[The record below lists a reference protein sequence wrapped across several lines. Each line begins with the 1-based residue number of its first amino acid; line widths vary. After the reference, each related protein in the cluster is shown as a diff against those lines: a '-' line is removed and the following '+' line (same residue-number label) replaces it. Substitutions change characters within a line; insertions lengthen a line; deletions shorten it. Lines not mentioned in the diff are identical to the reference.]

1 MTASDALALERP
13 VADHRLAYA
22 SDPAEFGELR
32 LPDGEGPFPVA
43 VVIHGGCWLAE
54 YELGYM
60 SALAKALT
68 RHGIATWS
76 IEYRRVGD
84 AGGGWPG
91 TFIDVGAAADA
102 LRTLAPEYSLDL
114 ERVAAVGHSA
124 GGHLALWLAA
134 RPRLPADDPLR
145 GTWPLEI
152 TGAVALAGIPDLAG
166 FSSRDG
172 CGAAVP
178 GLLGGQPEEHPDRL
192 RRVSPI
198 AMPASGVGERLII
211 GGRDTI
217 VPRAQAERYAEHRR
231 GSEVEIVEVASA
243 GHFELVDPSH
253 QAWPVVRDAVV
264 FATQRRA
271 PVAQSIPIEN
281 MCSRSCLEKARNAIR
296 VSDATMPSILSIS
309 SVTRAAMRSSLVV
322 RRMAT
327 RSYCPATE

>member
-1 MTASDALALERP
+1 MSTSDALALDRP
-13 VADHRLAYA
+13 ATDHRLTYG
-22 SDPAEFGELR
+22 SDPVNFGELR
-32 LPDGEGPFPVA
+32 LPEGEGPFPVA

-54 YELGYM
+54 YDLGYM
-60 SALAKALT
+60 SALAEALT

-84 AGGGWPG
+84 SGGGWPG
-91 TFIDVGAAADA
+91 TFLDVAAAADA
-102 LRTLAPEYSLDL
+102 VRTLAPRYSLDL

-134 RPRLPADDPLR
+134 RPGLQENDPLR
-145 GTWPLEI
+145 GPRPLEI
-152 TGAVALAGIPDLAG
+152 AGAVALAGIPDLATY
-166 FSSRDG
+166 SSSTG

-178 GLLGGQPEEHPDRL
+178 ALLGGQPDEHPGRL
-192 RRVSPI
+192 RRASPI
-198 AMPASGVGERLII
+198 AMPPSGIRERLII
-211 GGRDTI
+211 GGRDSI
-217 VPRAQAERYAEHRR
+217 VPPTQAERYAAHRP
-231 GSEVEIVEVASA
+231 GSRVEVVEVASA

-253 QAWPVVRDAVV
+253 QAWPTVRDAVMS
-264 FATQRRA
+264 ATRRRT

-281 MCSRSCLEKARNAIR
+281 MCSKSCLEKARNAIS

-309 SVTRAAMRSSLVV
+309 SVTRAAMRSSLAA